1 MPKGM
6 HPRLRAKAYAKA
18 LLALACE
25 RNVLSE
31 WRKNL
36 GSFQAEM
43 PKELWSKLDDP
54 RIPQEVKVS
63 WLAPLLDATFPT
75 GRVLL
80 EQLLRVHS
88 LGLVPLIVEAFN
100 ELADEVEGILRVTVE
115 TVIPLTEA
123 TRERLIKKLT
133 KRYGCKVELEACL
146 KPELRGGMRLIS
158 KQEILDGSLQ
168 RRLQELR
175 WELRG

>member
-1 MPKGM
+1 MLKEM

-25 RNVLSE
+25 RNELSE

-36 GSFQAEM
+36 GSFQTEM

-54 RIPQEVKVS
+54 RIPQEVKIN
-63 WLAPLLDATFPT
+63 WLTPLLEAIFPI
-75 GRVLL
+75 GRALL
-80 EQLLRVHS
+80 EQLLCVHS
-88 LGLVPLIVEAFN
+88 LRLVPLIIELFN
-100 ELADEVEGILRVTVE
+100 ELADEAEGILRITVE

-133 KRYGCKVELEACL
+133 ERYRCKVELEACL

-158 KQEILDGSLQ
+158 KYEILDGSLQ